1 MVKSREIY
9 HAWIVL
15 DYIIH
20 QFHALFAKVKSAA
33 PDAGL
38 ILVVP
43 YQPHQA
49 EPGLVGK
56 VDSSETN
63 KSVDCS

>member
-1 MVKSREIY
+1 M
-9 HAWIVL
+9 HGL
-15 DYIIH
+15 FGIIS
-20 QFHALFAKVKSAA
+20 FINSMRSLRKVKSAA

-63 KSVDCS
+63 KCVDCS